1 MEAQTNMIPA
11 LRMKLILLLLIGTI
25 MVESTLL
32 AQPYFPRR
40 EATYAKGRP
49 QSLSF
54 PFTVFNQPISDNT
67 EQELDPTYSGS
78 WEINIQSSLATSGN
92 RGATEA
98 EMAFAPAYPT
108 ESGSIPTIIVQERGD
123 GLLRIEYFAQS
134 WANTYGL
141 VLYNYTAPNWMG
153 GASVALRFKSFGP
166 PSQVNP
172 QLAPRPNGN
181 VTISVSG
188 TTVLTDYPIAWANLS
203 DVYVYGIRGSSFIA
217 GTIRMSI
224 YELSPS

>member
-1 MEAQTNMIPA
+1 MIPG
-11 LRMKLILLLLIGTI
+11 LRMKLILLLLVGII
-25 MVESTLL
+25 IIESTIL
-32 AQPYFPRR
+32 AQPYLPRH
-40 EATYAKGRP
+40 EVTYVKGRP

-54 PFTVFNQPISDNT
+54 PFTFFNQPISNNT
-67 EQELDPTYSGS
+67 EQGLDPPYGGS
-78 WEINIQSSLATSGN
+78 WEISIQSSLAISGN
-92 RGATEA
+92 GAGTEA
-98 EMAFAPAYPT
+98 EMAFAPAYPS

-141 VLYNYTAPNWMG
+141 VLYNSTAPSWMG
-153 GASVALRFKSFGP
+153 GANVALRFRVFGP

-181 VTISVSG
+181 MTISVSG
-188 TTVLTDYPIAWANLS
+188 TTVLTDYPVAWANLS
-203 DVYVYGIRGSSFIA
+203 DVYVYGIQGSSFIA
-217 GTIRMSI
+217 GTIHISI

>member
-1 MEAQTNMIPA
+1 MILA
-11 LRMKLILLLLIGTI
+11 LRMKLILLLLVGTI

-32 AQPYFPRR
+32 AQPYFPRHEVTFVR
-40 EATYAKGRP
+40 GRP

-54 PFTVFNQPISDNT
+54 PFAFFNRPISNNT
-67 EQELDPTYSGS
+67 EQELDPPYSGS
-78 WEINIQSSLATSGN
+78 WEINIQSSLAISGN
-92 RGATEA
+92 GAGTEA
-98 EMAFAPAYPT
+98 EMAFAPAYPS

-141 VLYNYTAPNWMG
+141 VLYNSTAPSWMG
-153 GASVALRFKSFGP
+153 GANIALRFEAFGP

-172 QLAPRPNGN
+172 QLAPRTNGN
-181 VTISVSG
+181 MTISVSG
-188 TTVLTDYPIAWANLS
+188 TTALTDYPIAWANLS
-203 DVYVYGIRGSSFIA
+203 DVYAYGIQGSSFIA
-217 GTIRMSI
+217 GTIRISI

>member
-1 MEAQTNMIPA
+1 MIPA
-11 LRMKLILLLLIGTI
+11 LRMKLILLLLIGTV

-32 AQPYFPRR
+32 AQPYFPKH
-40 EATYAKGRP
+40 EVAYVKGRP
-49 QSLSF
+49 QSLAF
-54 PFTVFNQPISDNT
+54 PFALFNQPISNNT
-67 EQELDPTYSGS
+67 EHELDPTYSGS
-78 WEINIQSSLATSGN
+78 WEISIQSSLAISGN
-92 RGATEA
+92 GAGTEA
-98 EMAFAPAYPT
+98 EVAFAPAYPS

-141 VLYNYTAPNWMG
+141 VLYNSTAPNWMG
-153 GASVALRFKSFGP
+153 GANVALRFKAFGA
-166 PSQVNP
+166 PSPVNP

-181 VTISVSG
+181 MTISVSG

-203 DVYVYGIRGSSFIA
+203 DVYVYGIRGSSFVA
-217 GTIRMSI
+217 GTIQISV